1 MSTRDPLTAVVAD
14 LPFLPLEQRNAL
26 VDSLFYDVGGLSAE
40 ELAQLSPL
48 TDREGSVVV
57 VPPTGRGAVRH
68 YRTAL
73 RFLDAEGDRIR
84 ALAVA
89 GVGSSV
95 VGTVALARNVAD
107 AIGSDVAGVVTGYG
121 LTDLATE
128 ALGGWFLFGA
138 ADRARMWL
146 EEWMETT
153 RVTLTG
159 AVPAAL
165 AARDLEPLRHLQP
178 VPGLDVATVGDI
190 LRAGPPELVLL
201 VGHSKGNL
209 LLDVVLEQF
218 VDDLDGDGHAWFDRL
233 HVVTF
238 GAVVGLPAEVHHV
251 RQYLGSLDV
260 LGRLNSRRG
269 TPRTVV
275 PRAGHH
281 LNRRLPCHLDAVR
294 TLQEYLAGGA
304 VTRLG
309 PDDRGWTAV
318 EEARPRAWWS

>member
-1 MSTRDPLTAVVAD
+1 MTTRDPLTALAAD
-14 LPFLPLEQRNAL
+14 LPFLPLEQRNAVL
-26 VDSLFYDVGGLSAE
+26 DCLFYDVGSLSAE

-48 TDREGSVVV
+48 TDREGGVVV
-57 VPPTGRGAVRH
+57 VPPTGRGALRH
-68 YRTAL
+68 HRTAL
-73 RFLDAEGDRIR
+73 GFLNAEGERIR

-95 VGTVALARNVAD
+95 VGTAALARNVAD

-121 LTDLATE
+121 VTDLVTE
-128 ALGGWFLFGA
+128 ALGGWFLFAA

-146 EEWMETT
+146 EEWVETS
-153 RVTLTG
+153 RVALTG
-159 AVPAAL
+159 AVPAAV

-178 VPGLDVATVGDI
+178 VPGLDVATVAEI

-209 LLDVVLEQF
+209 LLDVVLEEF
-218 VDDLDGDGHAWFDRL
+218 VDELDGDEHPWFDRL

-238 GAVVGLPAEVHHV
+238 GAVVALPVEFRRV

-269 TPRTVV
+269 VPRSSV

-281 LNRRLPCHLDAVR
+281 LNRRLPYHLDAVA
-294 TLQEYLAGGA
+294 TLQDDLAGGA
-304 VTRLG
+304 ATRIG
-309 PDDRGWTAV
+309 AGDRDRPFAD
-318 EEARPRAWWS
+318 EARPRAWWS

>member
-1 MSTRDPLTAVVAD
+1 MTSRDPWTALAAD
-14 LPFLPLEQRNAL
+14 LPFLPLEQRNAVL
-26 VDSLFYDVGGLSAE
+26 DALCYDVGSLSAE

-48 TDREGSVVV
+48 TDREGGVVV

-68 YRTAL
+68 HRTAL
-73 RFLDAEGDRIR
+73 GFLNAEGERIR

-95 VGTVALARNVAD
+95 VGTAALARNVAD

-121 LTDLATE
+121 LTDLVTE
-128 ALGGWFLFGA
+128 ALGGWFFFGA

-146 EEWMETT
+146 EEWMETS
-153 RVTLTG
+153 RVALTG

-165 AARDLEPLRHLQP
+165 AARDMEPLRHLQP
-178 VPGLDVATVGDI
+178 VPGPDVATVGEI

-201 VGHSKGNL
+201 VGHSRGNL
-209 LLDVVLEQF
+209 LLDVVLEEL
-218 VDDLDGDGHAWFDRL
+218 VDELDGDEHAWFDRL

-238 GAVVGLPAEVHHV
+238 GAVVDLPVEFRHV
-251 RQYLGSLDV
+251 QQYLGSLDL

-269 TPRTVV
+269 TSRTTV

-281 LNRRLPCHLDAVR
+281 LNRRLPYHLDAVR
-294 TLQEYLAGGA
+294 ALQDHLAGGA

-309 PDDRGWTAV
+309 R
-318 EEARPRAWWS
+318 EEQERPVADEAQPQAWWS

>member
-1 MSTRDPLTAVVAD
+1 MTTRDPLTALVAD
-14 LPFLPLEQRNAL
+14 LPFLPLEQRNAVL
-26 VDSLFYDVGGLSAE
+26 DCLFYDVGSLSAE

-48 TDREGSVVV
+48 TDREGGVVV
-57 VPPTGRGAVRH
+57 VPPTGRGALRH
-68 YRTAL
+68 HRTAL
-73 RFLDAEGDRIR
+73 GFLNAEGERIR

-95 VGTVALARNVAD
+95 VGTAALARNVAD

-121 LTDLATE
+121 ATDLVTE
-128 ALGGWFLFGA
+128 ALGGWFLFAA

-146 EEWMETT
+146 EEWVETS
-153 RVTLTG
+153 RVALTG
-159 AVPAAL
+159 AVPAAV

-178 VPGLDVATVGDI
+178 VPGLDVATVAEI

-209 LLDVVLEQF
+209 LLDVVLEEF
-218 VDDLDGDGHAWFDRL
+218 VDELDGDEHAWFDRL

-238 GAVVGLPAEVHHV
+238 GAVVALPVEFRHV
-251 RQYLGSLDV
+251 QQYLGSLDV

-269 TPRTVV
+269 VPRLSV

-281 LNRRLPCHLDAVR
+281 LNRRLPYHLDAVG
-294 TLQEYLAGGA
+294 TLQDHLAGGA
-304 VTRLG
+304 ATRIG
-309 PDDRGWTAV
+309 AGDRGRPVAD
-318 EEARPRAWWS
+318 EGRPRAWWS